1 MRRAKAQVLAGPGRL
16 SASERLRWGG
26 LSVLAVAG
34 MGVAAY
40 LTYTH
45 WADKPVACGPVGD
58 CNLVQT
64 SEYSAIAGV
73 PVALLGFLLCAAL
86 LGVVLWRV
94 GLDRSGMAE
103 EWAPLAVFGMTLM
116 GVAYAAYLTYVEL
129 FVLEAI
135 CIYCVTLASIMTA
148 SLLIS
153 VAELFA

>member
-1 MRRAKAQVLAGPGRL
+1 MRRAKAQVLARPGGL
-16 SASERLRWGG
+16 STGGRLRWGG

-45 WADKPVACGPVGD
+45 WADKPVACGNLGD

-86 LGVVLWRV
+86 LGVVVWRV
-94 GLDRSGMAE
+94 GPDRSGMAA
-103 EWAPLAVFGMTLM
+103 EWAPVAVFSMTLM

-135 CIYCVTLASIMTA
+135 CIYCVALASIITA
-148 SLLIS
+148 SWLIS
-153 VAELFA
+153 LAELFA

>member
-1 MRRAKAQVLAGPGRL
+1 
-16 SASERLRWGG
+16 
-26 LSVLAVAG
+26 

-45 WADKPVACGPVGD
+45 WADKRVACGNLGD

-73 PVALLGFLLCAAL
+73 PVALLGFLLCAGL
-86 LGVVLWRV
+86 LGVVVWRV
-94 GLDRSGMAE
+94 GLDRSGVAE
-103 EWAPLAVFGMTLM
+103 EWAPLAVFSMTLM

-135 CIYCVTLASIMTA
+135 CIYCVALASIITA
-148 SLLIS
+148 SWLVSLG
-153 VAELFA
+153 ELFA